1 VTSRDRLAPSSRS
14 VRTRADAGTKRLPF
28 APAALAVLTA
38 LLPLSVSA
46 HDVRVRR
53 PLRLPRVAGFLALQ
67 CDLHTH
73 TVFSDGLVWPDVRSE
88 EAWREG
94 LDAIAITDHVEY
106 LPHRRD
112 LPPNLER
119 SWEIAAPLGEKLGL
133 VVVKGSEVTRK
144 MPPGHFN
151 ALFLRD
157 VCPLET
163 PDWRDALRAARSQG
177 AFLVWNHPAWR
188 GHQKDGVARWYP
200 EHDELLREGL
210 LDAIEVVNERVYSP
224 EAHRWAIEKGLAVV
238 AGSDVHEPTG
248 LSWLV
253 HEGDRRP
260 VTLVFAKGRGEEA
273 IREALLARRTAA
285 LGGGTLVGSAD
296 LLGPLVDAALEVEN
310 PKVAIRAGSSA
321 WLRVRNDSGLRL
333 VLSGPGEAGGLS
345 TQREVVIA
353 ADGTSLVELSVP
365 KGATPG
371 LRSVPLPF
379 TVTNAKV
386 TPEEGLEI
394 AFAVDVEILP
404 PTP

>member
-1 VTSRDRLAPSSRS
+1 MSFRFRS
-14 VRTRADAGTKRLPF
+14 FAAASAFAAAALFAPF
-28 APAALAVLTA
+28 A
-38 LLPLSVSA
+38 SA

-53 PLRLPRVAGFLALQ
+53 PLRLPDVPGFLTLQ

-106 LPHRRD
+106 LPHRKD

-119 SWEIAAPLGEKLGL
+119 SWEIAAPFGERLGL

-144 MPPGHFN
+144 MPPGHIN

-157 VCPLET
+157 VCPLDAA
-163 PDWRDALRAARSQG
+163 DWRDALRAARAQG

-238 AGSDVHEPTG
+238 AGSDVHEPSG
-248 LSWLV
+248 LAWLV

-260 VTLVFAKGRGEEA
+260 VTLVFARERSEAA
-273 IREALLARRTAA
+273 IREALLSRRTAA
-285 LGGGTLVGSAD
+285 LSGGTLAGDAAQ
-296 LLGPLVDAALEVEN
+296 LEPLVAAALAIEN
-310 PKVAIRAGSSA
+310 PRVAIRAGSGA

-333 VLSGPGEAGGLS
+333 VLCGPGEAGGLS
-345 TQREVVIA
+345 VQRDVVIA
-353 ADGTSLVELSVP
+353 ADGTSLVELRVP
-365 KGATPG
+365 RTAAPG
-371 LRSVPLPF
+371 LRRVSLAF

-394 AFAVDVEILP
+394 AFPVDVEVLP
-404 PTP
+404 PSP